1 MRPLPPQSP
10 IVLDLPPPVSVN
22 KTRRID
28 WRSRNTVVEWVRQA
42 DKFLTI
48 AKSQG
53 LKLDRI
59 SCYELHITLSND
71 HCKTDLDNAVKL
83 LADYLHKREV
93 TEDDAPNN
101 MRKLTVEYGHAPAG
115 SRVTI
120 TPILTEIEALDTFL
134 DTQKGG

>member
-1 MRPLPPQSP
+1 M
-10 IVLDLPPPVSVN
+10 SVN

-48 AKSQG
+48 AKSKG

-59 SCYELHITLSND
+59 PCYELHITLSDD

-93 TEDDAPNN
+93 TEDDAPKH
-101 MRKLTVEYGHAPAG
+101 MRKLVVEWGLAPAG
-115 SRVTI
+115 ARVTI
-120 TPILTEIEALDTFL
+120 IPLEAS
-134 DTQKGG
+134 